1 VAKGA
6 VALEIPRDVLY
17 TSRMSL
23 DDLRKELAIHL
34 FEEGKLSLGKAKELA
49 GISLW
54 EFQQLLGSRGISVH
68 YDVEE
73 YESDLETLKEL
84 NRL

>member
-1 VAKGA
+1 
-6 VALEIPRDVLY
+6 
-17 TSRMSL
+17 M
-23 DDLRKELAIHL
+23 
-34 FEEGKLSLGKAKELA
+34 GKAKELA

>member
-1 VAKGA
+1 MAKGA

-54 EFQQLLGSRGISVH
+54 EFQQLLGSRGISMH